1 MAEVIELNVNE
12 PSETI
17 KIDNSSIPKK
27 SVNFGPGIE
36 LLMNDKPKKSGEPD
50 TDIQLGD
57 LNNLEQ
63 ELNDLADDGA
73 TKTSSLPPGIIDS
86 VKLSA
91 PDTIKF
97 DNSLE
102 SSLNK
107 DDNTENTG
115 GISSVPLSNP
125 TSNLG
130 KSTSGS
136 NKDNKTWDGYA
147 SFNDIPINPDVKV
160 PDKPKLTREEML
172 REKFQI
178 LRKLEDLE
186 RKGANLSKKYSMES
200 SLAEMQG
207 EYETLVSE
215 REKKNSVQF
224 QGKMLLAVITG
235 LEFLNNKVDPF
246 DLKLDGWSEQV
257 NENIEDYDEIF
268 SELHEKYKSKSQ
280 MAPELKLLFQLGGS
294 AIMLH
299 MTNSMFKSSLP
310 NMDDILRQNPELM
323 RQFSSAAANSMEDT
337 NPGFSGFMSGMMG
350 NMSENVGFGRRAGN
364 DMDMEMDM
372 PPRPPTTSQQSPRND
387 NIKMSRMSDSDG
399 INIAESFAN
408 AQQREKSVRRPK
420 REEMKGPGNIS
431 DLLSGLKTKKVN
443 IGANDDD
450 NNSVVSIT
458 ELTEREKGLSSSA
471 PKKSRRRTTSEKN
484 SISLD
489 I

>member
-1 MAEVIELNVNE
+1 MADVIELNVNE
-12 PSETI
+12 PAETI
-17 KIDNSSIPKK
+17 KLGDSAANK

-36 LLMNDKPKKSGEPD
+36 LLMNDKPKKSGEPE
-50 TDIQLGD
+50 TDIHLGD

-63 ELNDLADDGA
+63 ELNDLADDVD
-73 TKTSSLPPGIIDS
+73 KTSKPPPGILGDI
-86 VKLSA
+86 KLST
-91 PDTIKF
+91 PDTIKLS
-97 DNSLE
+97 DPLE
-102 SSLNK
+102 SSLNDDK
-107 DDNTENTG
+107 DDK
-115 GISSVPLSNP
+115 P
-125 TSNLG
+125 TVTPSTPSNLG
-130 KSTSGS
+130 KSTSGAS
-136 NKDNKTWDGYA
+136 KDNKTWDGYA
-147 SFNDIPINPDVKV
+147 SFNDIPMNPDVKV

-172 REKFQI
+172 KEKFQI
-178 LRKLEDLE
+178 LRKLEELE
-186 RKGANLSKKYSMES
+186 RKGASLSKKYSMES
-200 SLAEMQG
+200 SLSEMQG
-207 EYETLVSE
+207 EYETLIAE

-268 SELHEKYKSKSQ
+268 AELHEKYKSKSQ

-323 RQFSSAAANSMEDT
+323 KQFSSAAANSMEDT

-364 DMDMEMDM
+364 DMDMEMEM
-372 PPRPPTTSQQSPRND
+372 PPRASSTTMPQSPRND
-387 NIKMSRMSDSDG
+387 NIKINRMSDSDG
-399 INIAESFAN
+399 INIAESFGN
-408 AQQREKSVRRPK
+408 AQQPEKSVRRPK

-443 IGANDDD
+443 MGGNDDD

-458 ELTEREKGLSSSA
+458 ELTEREKSGSSGA

>member
-1 MAEVIELNVNE
+1 MADVIELNVNE
-12 PSETI
+12 PSDTI
-17 KIDNSSIPKK
+17 KIDNQTPK

-36 LLMNDKPKKSGEPD
+36 LLMNDKPKKSGEPE
-50 TDIQLGD
+50 TDIHLGD

-63 ELNDLADDGA
+63 ELNDLAEDAD
-73 TKTSSLPPGIIDS
+73 KTSKKDAPSILGDI
-86 VKLSA
+86 KLST
-91 PDTIKF
+91 PDAISL
-97 DNSLE
+97 NPLE
-102 SSLNK
+102 SSVAE
-107 DDNTENTG
+107 DTG
-115 GISSVPLSNP
+115 SSSGGGGGGDSSSNA
-125 TSNLG
+125 SNLG
-130 KSTSGS
+130 KSTSGAS
-136 NKDNKTWDGYA
+136 KDNKTWDGYA
-147 SFNDIPINPDVKV
+147 SFNDIPMNPDIKV

-172 REKFQI
+172 KEKFQI
-178 LRKLEDLE
+178 LRKLEELE
-186 RKGANLSKKYSMES
+186 KKGANLSKKYSMES
-200 SLAEMQG
+200 SLSEMQG
-207 EYETLVSE
+207 EYETLVAE
-215 REKKNSVQF
+215 REQKNSIQF

-257 NENIEDYDEIF
+257 NENLEDYDEIF
-268 SELHEKYKSKSQ
+268 AELHEKYKSKSK

-350 NMSENVGFGRRAGN
+350 NMSENIGFGRRAGN
-364 DMDMEMDM
+364 DMDMEMDI
-372 PPRPPTTSQQSPRND
+372 PPRPTTTSQQSPRNN
-387 NIKMSRMSDSDG
+387 NIRMNRMSDNEG
-399 INIAESFAN
+399 VNISESFAN
-408 AQQREKSVRRPK
+408 AQEPEKSVRRPK
-420 REEMKGPGNIS
+420 REEMRGPGNIA
-431 DLLSGLKTKKVN
+431 DLLSGLKTKTVN
-443 IGANDDD
+443 MGGNDDD

-458 ELTEREKGLSSSA
+458 ELTEREKKSSSSA

>member
-17 KIDNSSIPKK
+17 KIDNNSTPNK

-107 DDNTENTG
+107 DDKTESSG
-115 GISSVPLSNP
+115 GISSVPLSEP

-130 KSTSGS
+130 KSTSGG

-147 SFNDIPINPDVKV
+147 AFNDIPMNPDVKV

-178 LRKLEDLE
+178 LRKLEELE

-268 SELHEKYKSKSQ
+268 S
-280 MAPELKLLFQLGGS
+280 
-294 AIMLH
+294 
-299 MTNSMFKSSLP
+299 
-310 NMDDILRQNPELM
+310 
-323 RQFSSAAANSMEDT
+323 
-337 NPGFSGFMSGMMG
+337 
-350 NMSENVGFGRRAGN
+350 
-364 DMDMEMDM
+364 
-372 PPRPPTTSQQSPRND
+372 
-387 NIKMSRMSDSDG
+387 
-399 INIAESFAN
+399 
-408 AQQREKSVRRPK
+408 
-420 REEMKGPGNIS
+420 
-431 DLLSGLKTKKVN
+431 
-443 IGANDDD
+443 
-450 NNSVVSIT
+450 
-458 ELTEREKGLSSSA
+458 
-471 PKKSRRRTTSEKN
+471 
-484 SISLD
+484 
-489 I
+489 